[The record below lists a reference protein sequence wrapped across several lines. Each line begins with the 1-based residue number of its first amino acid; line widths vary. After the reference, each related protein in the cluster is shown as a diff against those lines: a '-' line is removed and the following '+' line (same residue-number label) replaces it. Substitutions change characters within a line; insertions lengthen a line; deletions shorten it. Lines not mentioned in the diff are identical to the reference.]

1 LASPAPDSSGHARL
15 TLPDVPVL
23 AGVEIADT
31 VTRTL
36 GRARVLFAPGSKP
49 AGLTLSDLLLYRS
62 HESPPASLDSA
73 LTEAIPGD
81 TISRTRPL
89 GIYWESY
96 GAPDSA
102 SSLDIAVTVE
112 RIDRSLLRS
121 VKQRI
126 RLAAP
131 DSPIRMLWSDA
142 RPARQGGPASRT
154 ISLDLGNLEPGRYR
168 VSVEMSPTPAKSS
181 TAGADTSVAKGQS
194 AGEDPTAGRDSAA
207 IQILSAARHPS
218 ASTSREFDLR
228 DR

>member
-1 LASPAPDSSGHARL
+1 LAAPAPDSSGRARL
-15 TLPDVPVL
+15 ALPDTPVL

-49 AGLTLSDLLLYRS
+49 AGLALSDLLLYRS
-62 HESPPASLDSA
+62 HELPPASLDSA
-73 LTEAIPGD
+73 LREAIPGD

-142 RPARQGGPASRT
+142 RPSRQGAPASRT
-154 ISLDLGNLEPGRYR
+154 ISLDLANLEPGRYR
-168 VSVEMSPTPAKSS
+168 VSVEMSPTASKDPAAAGDTAS
-181 TAGADTSVAKGQS
+181 TRDRPAAK
-194 AGEDPTAGRDSAA
+194 DS
-207 IQILSAARHPS
+207 S
-218 ASTSREFDLR
+218 ASSSREFDLR